1 MTSSLSAAASSD
13 PTMRLPLLAAAG
25 SAGLAY
31 ATWRPQMRA
40 HMMRNGIEERD
51 YTEAISQWE
60 RLNAAVQA
68 DARTE
73 EQAAFAA
80 LLGGRAPSPPRKTA
94 GGGASSSKLP
104 ADDDEPFVKKEALTP
119 AQEAAKTRATTALAR
134 VRKAFGYLWAALPAD
149 LRLLVADVP
158 QGYAFG
164 LWHFLEKKFRSTEQD
179 SVASLWSQLVCLSQ
193 DSSEMFDAYKARVDS
208 VQELLGHAK
217 ETVPAG
223 LYSTLVLGRL
233 QPGYSTA
240 VLTLKTSDKLK
251 DPASID
257 WSGIA
262 NYMAEYERT
271 QQSLGDADGNADRAM
286 AARAQKGTR
295 TSSVKGGGRPLSEIK
310 CFNCDKMGHYASNC
324 PQPSKKDKNK
334 SAHKDART
342 WSGGS
347 DDETVRESA
356 AHKPDASERAHMA
369 RSANRY
375 QALSDDEDKGQM
387 DRSYCAVVMGLATA
401 DSSSSPK
408 PLTRLKRPGDK
419 KDAAPAENKAAAAKS
434 AETKAAAAA
443 KPAERERE
451 RELGVRPVQPAPAPR
466 PAAPPAKSLDL
477 ALKTTAKAVDSAA
490 TVSTTGNRETLINV
504 RRCIPM
510 LIKVADGTVLS
521 AMYKGDLP
529 LRLPLARGP
538 DSYVKVTINDVYY
551 HERFDANLL
560 SWGCMRND
568 GWQMHSDQN
577 GTYLVTPG
585 GKRVNASTR
594 GKMTL
599 LEDSSSER
607 VYGVSSAN
615 NVVCMTAHELVQ
627 LHRRLAHASWT
638 RLVEMCKTGATVG
651 IGDIRAM
658 PAAELAKAEKAVKEC
673 EHCIAAKAHRKALG
687 RHGLDKGTRA
697 GEVLHADTF
706 YAVVRNSTTGKK
718 YTEYYLSAVDAFTEW
733 RWTDTRTSIA
743 DLPRAMEDMLEHSHT
758 LNGRYPRLLIADLGS
773 EFENK
778 KLKDCCRKHGI
789 VLQPSPARAKELNGL
804 AEKNVDT
811 TKNHVRAML
820 DAAGM
825 PADFALSRAVQ
836 HHTFVWNRTHVG
848 QHTGVTPYQAMTGR
862 EASVLNLGEFG
873 CDAYVHQH
881 RSMRDATFD
890 RKAEPAIYL
899 GHDGRRNC
907 PVVLLVRSGQTIMS
921 KDVQFREGSFKH
933 LRALLTGH
941 AEDIES
947 VAVSCLPADDA
958 GVPPAQESDVEDDDK
973 SVQDDAPAEKQWRLR
988 GIIGSDHID
997 GELFYC
1003 CKWVGFRAPTW
1014 EPAKRVAADAKDAV
1028 DAYEQ
1033 TVQDRAEAAA
1043 SRSMQTRSSA
1053 RMATVSASSPAPSA
1067 DKDGDA
1073 KDSEESEVGMAA
1085 AFAARCL

>member
-1 MTSSLSAAASSD
+1 MTSSLGAAASSD

-31 ATWRPQMRA
+31 PTWRPQMRA

-51 YTEAISQWE
+51 YTEAIPQWE

-80 LLGGRAPSPPRKTA
+80 LLGGSTPSPPRTTA
-94 GGGASSSKLP
+94 QGGASSSKLS
-104 ADDDEPFVKKEALTP
+104 AADDEPFVKKETLTP
-119 AQEAAKTRATTALAR
+119 AQETAKARASAALAR
-134 VRKAFGYLWAALPAD
+134 VRKAYGYLWAALPAD

-158 QGYAFG
+158 QGYAYG

-179 SVASLWSQLVCLSQ
+179 SVATLWSQLVCLSQ
-193 DSSEMFDAYKARVDS
+193 DASELFDAYKARVDS
-208 VQELLGHAK
+208 VQELLVHAK

-233 QPGYSTA
+233 LPAYSTA

-251 DPASID
+251 DAAAID
-257 WSGIA
+257 WRGIA
-262 NYMAEYERT
+262 DYMAAYERT
-271 QQSLGDADGNADRAM
+271 QQSLGDAAGSADRAM
-286 AARAQKGTR
+286 AARAQQKGTKPQF
-295 TSSVKGGGRPLSEIK
+295 VKGGGGGRPLSEIN
-310 CFNCDKMGHYASNC
+310 CFNCNRMGHYASNC
-324 PQPSKKDKNK
+324 TQPKKKKNK
-334 SAHKDART
+334 NQNKDAHA

-347 DDETVRESA
+347 DDETDRETPPA
-356 AHKPDASERAHMA
+356 AHKADASERAHMA
-369 RSANRY
+369 RNVNRY
-375 QALSDDEDKGQM
+375 QALSDNESQKG
-387 DRSYCAVVMGLATA
+387 RSYCAFVMGLA
-401 DSSSSPK
+401 SSDAPK
-408 PLTRLKRPGDK
+408 PLARLVRPGDK
-419 KDAAPAENKAAAAKS
+419 KDAAPAENKAS
-434 AETKAAAAA
+434 TAA
-443 KPAERERE
+443 KPAERERS
-451 RELGVRPVQPAPAPR
+451 VRPAQPAPAPR
-466 PAAPPAKSLDL
+466 AAAAPAKSLDL

-490 TVSTTGNRETLINV
+490 TVSTTGNRETLVNV
-504 RRCIPM
+504 RRCMPM

-529 LRLPLARGP
+529 LRLPLASGP
-538 DSYVKVTINDVYY
+538 DGHVRVIIKDVYY

-560 SWGCMRND
+560 SWGCMRTD
-568 GWQMHSDQN
+568 GWQMHSDKN

-594 GKMTL
+594 SKMTL

-638 RLVEMCKTGATVG
+638 RLVLMCKTGATVG

-658 PAAELAKAEKAVKEC
+658 PATELAKAEKAVKAC
-673 EHCIAAKAHRKALG
+673 EHCIAAKTHRKPLG
-687 RHGLDKGTRA
+687 HHGLDKGTRA

-718 YTEYYLSAVDAFTEW
+718 YTEYFLSAVDAFTEW
-733 RWTDTRTSIA
+733 RWTDSRRSMA
-743 DLPRAMEDMLEHSHT
+743 DLPQALADMIEHSHT

-773 EFENK
+773 EFENN
-778 KLKDCCRKHGI
+778 KLKELCRKRGFTF
-789 VLQPSPARAKELNGL
+789 QPAPARAKELDGL
-804 AEKNVDT
+804 SEKNVDT
-811 TKNHVRAML
+811 TKNHVRAL
-820 DAAGM
+820 LHAAGM
-825 PADFALSRAVQ
+825 PAEFALARAVQ
-836 HHTFVWNRTHVG
+836 HHTYVWNRTHVG
-848 QHTGVTPYQAMTGR
+848 QHTGVTPYQSMTGR

-907 PVVLLVRSGQTIMS
+907 PVMLLIRSGQTVMS
-921 KDVQFREGSFKH
+921 KDVQFREGSFAH
-933 LRALLTGH
+933 LRALLTGR
-941 AEDIES
+941 AEDVED
-947 VAVSCLPADDA
+947 VAVSCLAADDA
-958 GVPPAQESDVEDDDK
+958 SVPPASDAESDVEDDDK

-1003 CKWVGFRAPTW
+1003 CKWVGFKASTW
-1014 EPAKRVAADAKDAV
+1014 EPAKRIAIDAKGAV

-1043 SRSMQTRSSA
+1043 SRTVQTRSSA
-1053 RMATVSASSPAPSA
+1053 RMAAVSASSPAPIA
-1067 DKDGDA
+1067 EMDGDA
-1073 KDSEESEVGMAA
+1073 KDSDESEVGMAA